1 MEHNLLNDY
10 NFRNMIINY
19 NFSILFILIN
29 ISNNYY
35 HFLQSNSMKLNLIQ
49 IF

>member
-29 ISNNYY
+29 ISNIYY
-35 HFLQSNSMKLNLIQ
+35 HFLKTNFIK
-49 IF
+49 